1 MVSQWIVRLGLAL
14 AGVGSATSLG
24 GCAVVPVYRRAA
36 LAHPAMQDPI
46 WPLVQAANQH
56 MLEVREASHGGMGT
70 TGGGCGC
77 N

>member
-1 MVSQWIVRLGLAL
+1 MESRWIIRLGRVLAS
-14 AGVGSATSLG
+14 VGLVMMLG
-24 GCAVVPVYRRAA
+24 GCAVVPVYRRGV

-46 WPLVQAANQH
+46 WPTVQASNQH
-56 MLEVREASHGGMGT
+56 MLEVREASRGGTGS